1 MFFPFNHSLKWS
13 LASIWSFLIKYGDG
27 LTPWCLVMREP
38 MAFDNIQQVPCHIW
52 FENWQANFKIASS
65 TARELWGIKSLLNI
79 VDNTM
84 RWHLKQ
90 PYRLNGS
97 RCGET
102 GFGRSVSG
110 HHQLHSV
117 SLLLEESDGLLLRHA
132 LIQRNPIN
140 RKNLIILLQSSIPE
154 DKNDHSLTCQSKYP

>member
-1 MFFPFNHSLKWS
+1 MITGYNLEFSNQIWWRFDTMMFSYERTNG
-13 LASIWSFLIKYGDG
+13 IW
-27 LTPWCLVMREP
+27 WH
-38 MAFDNIQQVPCHIW
+38 QVPCHIW
-52 FENWQANFKIASS
+52 FENWQANFKIPSS
-65 TARELWGIKSLLNI
+65 TARELWGTKSWLKT

-132 LIQRNPIN
+132 LIQRNPVN

-154 DKNDHSLTCQSKYP
+154 DKNEHSLTCQSKYP